1 MGKGKKSVKSH
12 VDTVVDQLPD
22 KSELLDLKEQLVDR
36 LPDRNEWMAL
46 RDELLQRLPDKSELL
61 DLRDGLVEKLP
72 DPVVDKLPVEKKKR
86 FAGVKK
92 VALVGLVTAGIAG
105 VVAFVKAKMADEP
118 TYTASTY
125 TAPAAPTSTVNPP
138 PPTSTTTPPPA
149 V

>member
-1 MGKGKKSVKSH
+1 MGKGKKSVKDH
-12 VDTVVDQLPD
+12 VDSVVEQLPD
-22 KSELLDLKEQLVDR
+22 KSELLDLKDQLAER
-36 LPDRNEWMAL
+36 LPDKAEWLSL

-61 DLRDGLVEKLP
+61 DLRDDLVEKLP
-72 DPVVDKLPVEKKKR
+72 DPVVDKLPVEKKSR

-92 VALVGLVTAGIAG
+92 FALVGLVTAGIAG

-125 TAPAAPTSTVNPP
+125 TAPAAPTSTVP
-138 PPTSTTTPPPA
+138 PPTSSTPPPA